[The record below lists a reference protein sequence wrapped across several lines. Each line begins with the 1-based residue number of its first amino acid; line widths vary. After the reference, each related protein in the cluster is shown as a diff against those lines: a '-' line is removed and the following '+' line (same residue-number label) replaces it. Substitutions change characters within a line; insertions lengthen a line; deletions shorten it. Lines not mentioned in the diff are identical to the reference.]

1 VSLTFISHEDAE
13 RFAPDTR
20 VLELENPLSEEASVM
35 RTSLVPGMLEML
47 AWNLNRDA
55 RDVRLFEMG
64 NVYEAADEKRTE
76 PKRMCL
82 GATLVGLRDAQP
94 AGTMLD
100 LSKGEQAE
108 AAEAFRTLKGDVA
121 SLLSAFGVGTVSW
134 DRETAEHFHRGRSAR
149 ALVHGEAVA
158 QLGQLAPE
166 VAVARR
172 LREAVF
178 LAEIDV
184 ELLYRQGLRQV
195 WFEPLGKYP
204 AVERDFSFIFADA
217 VTFGEIE
224 SAVGKLKLSQLRKFG
239 PAEIFRGGSIG
250 NGQYSILLRAKFES
264 RERTLR
270 EDEVAEWSG
279 NVIAALAGLGG
290 VQR

>member
-1 VSLTFISHEDAE
+1 
-13 RFAPDTR
+13 
-20 VLELENPLSEEASVM
+20 
-35 RTSLVPGMLEML
+35 
-47 AWNLNRDA
+47 
-55 RDVRLFEMG
+55 
-64 NVYEAADEKRTE
+64 
-76 PKRMCL
+76 
-82 GATLVGLRDAQP
+82 
-94 AGTMLD
+94 
-100 LSKGEQAE
+100 
-108 AAEAFRTLKGDVA
+108 
-121 SLLSAFGVGTVSW
+121 
-134 DRETAEHFHRGRSAR
+134 
-149 ALVHGEAVA
+149 
-158 QLGQLAPE
+158 
-166 VAVARR
+166 
-172 LREAVF
+172 VF